1 MDGKTC
7 SSRETLIWSTVVVL
21 LLLVAGNASG
31 QVDFKTELIPLFTRH
46 GCNAGACHGS
56 AAGRGG
62 FKLSLYGS
70 QPQEDYVA
78 IALEGKGRRINRA
91 NAANSLLIRKPA
103 GELEHGGNQLFD
115 LSDEE
120 VRLICN
126 WIEQGATYDES
137 SQLSTFDVG
146 PQSLVIQHPNESH
159 AFQFKATF
167 SDGSSKN
174 VTKWTV
180 LTAED
185 PSSVKIDRSKNAAF
199 IRRAGR
205 HVLIARFLDQ
215 VQPIEVLVPFESETE
230 HSYPVAQNFIDQLI
244 DEKLDQLNLP
254 PGQPIGDSEFL
265 RRVSLDLTG
274 RLPTLEQLETFLGDS
289 SGDKRQRWIERLLV
303 TEAFNDYWTHRLAL
317 QLRLRSRAKDQTGAR
332 VYHDWLRQAVAENRS
347 WKEIASSL
355 LLATGD
361 SHQNGPA
368 NFYRTTNDARQQA
381 EFVTE
386 SLLGVRLRCANCH
399 DHPFDRWTQDD
410 YHGLASVFATVNQSR
425 FVTLDPHGE
434 NIHAKTGQ
442 PAVPRVPGEAFIRHA
457 DDLRIPFSKW
467 AIDDGNPYFARSMV
481 NRLWKALLGR
491 GLVEPVDDLRST
503 NPATHPELLKKLADD
518 FVTHQFDI
526 RHTLKTICNSETY
539 QRSVGSPDTPDL
551 HRVFYANATIR
562 RLSPEVLADSI
573 SDVIGVADSF
583 PGQPANTRAVQL
595 PDPNIPAQSL
605 DVLGRCSREEPC
617 ENSSATASVGLATQL
632 HLLNGELIN
641 QRITAPGSHYQRMLE
656 QQSSVD
662 EIVQFFYLKAFSRN
676 PNEAEKG
683 FWTEKLAADE
693 PADQAAKFE
702 DFVWSVLNSREFTT
716 NH

>member
-1 MDGKTC
+1 MHGNTC

-21 LLLVAGNASG
+21 LLSVAGSATG
-31 QVDFKTELIPLFTRH
+31 QVDFKTELVPLFTRH

-70 QPQEDYVA
+70 QPREDFVA
-78 IALEGKGRRINRA
+78 IARAGKGRRINRA
-91 NAANSLLIRKPA
+91 NAANSLLLRKPA
-103 GELEHGGNQLFD
+103 GELEHGGEQLFN

-120 VRLICN
+120 AILIRN
-126 WIEQGATYDES
+126 WIEQGATFNDA
-137 SQLSTFDVG
+137 SQLRNFDVG
-146 PQSLVIQHPNESH
+146 PDSLVIEDPSTSH
-159 AFQFKATF
+159 AFKFEATF
-167 SDGSSKN
+167 SDGTTRD

-180 LTAED
+180 LSAED
-185 PSSVKIDRSKNAAF
+185 PASVEIDRSKNTAL

-215 VQPIEVLVPFESETE
+215 VRPIEILVPFDSARE
-230 HSYPVAQNFIDQLI
+230 HSYSAGESFIDRLVA
-244 DEKLDQLNLP
+244 EKLEQLNLP
-254 PGQPIGDSEFL
+254 QGQLTGDAEFL

-274 RLPTLEQLETFLGDS
+274 RLPTSEQLKPFLADS
-289 SGDKRQRWIERLLV
+289 SSDKRQRLIEGLLA

-317 QLRLRSRAKDQTGAR
+317 QLRLRSRAKDQVGAK
-332 VYHDWLRQAVAENRS
+332 VYHDWLWQAVAENRS
-347 WKEIASSL
+347 WKEIANSL

-361 SHQNGPA
+361 SHQIGPA

-410 YHGLASVFATVNQSR
+410 YHGLAAVFSTVKQSR
-425 FVTLDPHGE
+425 VVTLNPQGE
-434 NIHAKTGQ
+434 NIHARTGQ
-442 PAVPRVPGEAFIRHA
+442 PAVPRVPGKDFIKRSG
-457 DDLRIPFSKW
+457 DLRMPFAQW
-467 AIDDGNPYFARSMV
+467 TVDAGNPYFARSMV

-503 NPATHPELLKKLADD
+503 NPATHPELLNQLADD
-518 FVTHQFDI
+518 FVVHGFDI

-539 QRSVGSPDTPDL
+539 QRSVGLPDTPEL
-551 HRVFYANATIR
+551 HRRFFANATIR

-573 SDVIGVADSF
+573 SDVIGVSESF
-583 PGQPANTRAVQL
+583 PGQPAETRAVQL
-595 PDPNIPAQSL
+595 HDPNIPSRSL
-605 DVLGRCSREEPC
+605 DVLGRCSRDESC
-617 ENSSATASVGLATQL
+617 ENGPATASVGLATQL

-641 QRITAPGSHYQRMLE
+641 QRITAAGSHCRRMLE
-656 QQSSVD
+656 QQKSVE
-662 EIVQFFYLKAFSRN
+662 EIVKFFYLKAFSRA
-676 PNEAEKG
+676 PNEAELE
-683 FWTEKLAADE
+683 FWQAKLVVDD
-693 PADQAAKFE
+693 PADQAAKLE
-702 DFVWSVLNSREFTT
+702 DFVWSILNSREFTT